1 MAKFCARLSA
11 LSTGNEN
18 MNSIGERLRS
28 ERSRLGMN
36 QDELAKVGGVQRSA
50 QSNYER
56 GDRSPDATY
65 LALVAAAG
73 VDVLYVVTGEKKPT
87 MNELALHSDA
97 WEALD
102 RALQRYQR
110 NLSPEKKRRAA
121 DLLFEALKEGKG
133 DAQDMADL
141 VIRAA

>member
-1 MAKFCARLSA
+1 
-11 LSTGNEN
+11 

-56 GDRSPDATY
+56 GDRSPDAAY

-87 MNELALHSDA
+87 MNELALYGDA

-102 RALQRYQR
+102 RTLQDSKK
-110 NLSPEKKRRAA
+110 NMPAEKKRQAA
-121 DLLFEALKEGKG
+121 EALYEAIRSGEGN
-133 DAQDMADL
+133 AQSLATL
-141 VIRAA
+141 LIRAA